1 MIVVQLI
8 GGLGNQLFQ
17 YAAAKSLS
25 LYHETELQLDVSSFL
40 RTELP
45 DLEVPRDFEM
55 YNFKGVNE
63 RSVDVNTLVNNKE
76 YSFLSEKGLERLL
89 PNYKRG
95 IYKEPF
101 YHFDNNFF
109 KSRKNVFLKG
119 GWQSYKYFD
128 KFQNNIVNALQLK
141 DNLIDAGEKTLYETA
156 GSGGVVS
163 VHVRRGDYLRKPIIL
178 EWHGIM
184 GKEYYAEAFEQISK
198 RSTINKVLYFSD
210 EPEWVANELLPIMH
224 GEIISG
230 KISKSQY
237 QDFYL
242 MQHCS
247 HNIVANSSFSWWA
260 AYLNPNPDKIV
271 IAPKR
276 WFNKAPYDTKD
287 LIPENWIRI

>member
-1 MIVVQLI
+1 MVVVQLT

-17 YAAAKSLS
+17 YAAAKSLALHHKTS
-25 LYHETELQLDVSSFL
+25 LQLDVNSFL

-63 RSVDVNTLVNNKE
+63 LTVNVNDILKNKE
-76 YSFLSEKGLERLL
+76 YSFLTEKKFERLL

-95 IYKEPF
+95 LYKEPF
-101 YHFDNNFF
+101 YHYDINFF
-109 KSRKNVFLKG
+109 KSKKNVFLKG
-119 GWQSYKYFD
+119 GWQSYRYFD
-128 KFQNNIVNALQLK
+128 NFKDEIKACLELQNNAVG
-141 DNLIDAGEKTLYETA
+141 DAYNFFSEKSKSENII
-156 GSGGVVS
+156 S
-163 VHVRRGDYLRKPIIL
+163 VHIRRGDYLRKPIIL
-178 EWHGIM
+178 EWHGVM
-184 GKEYYAEAFEQISK
+184 GKEYYAEAFEQIAK
-198 RSTINKVLYFSD
+198 QQRIDRVLYFSD
-210 EPEWVANELLPIMH
+210 DPEWVSRELIPMMN
-224 GEIISG
+224 GEIISSTV
-230 KISKSQY
+230 SKNQY

-242 MQHCS
+242 MQQCS

-260 AYLNPNPDKIV
+260 AYLNSNPDKIV